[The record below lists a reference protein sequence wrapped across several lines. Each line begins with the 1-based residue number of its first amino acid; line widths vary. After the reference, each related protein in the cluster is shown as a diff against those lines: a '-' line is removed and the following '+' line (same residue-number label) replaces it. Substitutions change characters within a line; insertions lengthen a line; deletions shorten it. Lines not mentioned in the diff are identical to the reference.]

1 MTRPLGTFYGIG
13 VGPGDPDLLTLKA
26 LKVLA
31 RKPHIFAATS
41 SKNTYSLAEEVV
53 RSHVNGTQVEHLP
66 FPMTKDPRILEEAW
80 EKNARRVLEI
90 LRTGRDAAFITLGD
104 PLTYSTFGYLLKTVK
119 QLEPE
124 VRVITIPGVTSY
136 QAAAALTE
144 TPLTEGEETLMV
156 VSGAQGAAKLREVLD
171 RTDNLVLLKTY
182 RHLDEILAALE
193 EKGLLDRAFCVSRCG
208 LEGETVVQNLRELK
222 GKPVPYLSMII
233 VKKKGKVC

>member
-1 MTRPLGTFYGIG
+1 MTMPLGIFYGIG
-13 VGPGDPDLLTLKA
+13 VGPGDPELLTLKA

-31 RKPHIFAATS
+31 GKPHIFAATS
-41 SKNTYSLAEEVV
+41 SRNTYSLAEDVV
-53 RSHVNGTQVEHLP
+53 RTHVNGTQVEQLP
-66 FPMTKDPRILEEAW
+66 FPMTKDPEILEAAW
-80 EKNARRVLEI
+80 EKNARRVLAV
-90 LRTGRDAAFITLGD
+90 LKTGRDAAFITLGD
-104 PLTYSTFGYLLKTVK
+104 PLTYSTFGYLLKSVK
-119 QLEPE
+119 RLEPK

-208 LEGETVVQNLRELK
+208 LEGETVVQDLRELK
-222 GKPVPYLSMII
+222 GKSVPYLSMII
-233 VKKKGKVC
+233 VKKKKQVL